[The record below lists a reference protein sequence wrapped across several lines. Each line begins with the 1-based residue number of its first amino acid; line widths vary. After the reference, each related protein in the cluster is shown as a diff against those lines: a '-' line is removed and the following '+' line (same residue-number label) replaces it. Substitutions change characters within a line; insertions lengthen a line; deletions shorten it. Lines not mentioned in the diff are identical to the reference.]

1 MRGHIGKSF
10 IDTSTEVSIKATLW
24 YIDAELDQWW
34 SYVHFGL
41 LGEISGHTRYHQRYY
56 QRKFNSWLS
65 RRNRIRN
72 QFPEL
77 FI

>member
-1 MRGHIGKSF
+1 MYKSF
-10 IDTSTEVSIKATLW
+10 IDLSSPEQVISTLW

-41 LGEISGHTRYHQRYY
+41 LGEISCHTREEQRYY

-65 RRNRIRN
+65 RRDRIRN

-77 FI
+77 LI